1 MKYFVKHPSGIA
13 RAVRLCIE
21 QQMPFILDSQKA
33 IELVMPSRQGI
44 NALIAAS
51 AKVTKASRNGETQL
65 ECQPDEEEGASMP
78 PPASSVPCR
87 YAAPHGMSI
96 FTRRLVNWLH
106 RRIG

>member
-21 QQMPFILDSQKA
+21 QQMPFILDSQKS

-44 NALIAAS
+44 NALIAAG
-51 AKVTKASRNGETQL
+51 AKVTKASRNGETQQ
-65 ECQPDEEEGASMP
+65 ECQPDEEAGA
-78 PPASSVPCR
+78 PASSMICR
-87 YAAPHGMSI
+87 DAETPQTSI
-96 FTRRLVNWLH
+96 FTRRLANWLH